1 MIFILKLKEIDII
14 TILLII
20 LLVTSGV
27 SIGVIARSI
36 QIQEELFLEIED
48 YSVIIDELSS
58 KLQKAGNLNR
68 FLEEEVEK
76 LEDDYYLLEV
86 EYDNIKRSVEKSSST
101 SRGIPRRVLL
111 GTFEATAYCACT
123 KCCGANAKG
132 ITASGT
138 IPKEG
143 RTIAVDPKIIPL
155 GSKVSVDGKVYIAE
169 DTGSAI
175 KGNII
180 DIYYEKHEDALQFG
194 RQKVEI
200 GIVK

>member
-1 MIFILKLKEIDII
+1 MIFILKLKEINII

-36 QIQEELFLEIED
+36 QIQKELSLEIED
-48 YSVIIDELSS
+48 YSTIIDELSS
-58 KLQKAGNLNR
+58 KLQKVDNLNR

-76 LEDDYYLLEV
+76 LEEDYYLLEV
-86 EYDNIKRSVEKSSST
+86 EYDNIKRNVEKSSST
-101 SRGIPRRVLL
+101 SREVPTKVLL